1 MMPVLKRRK
10 RADVGTIY
18 RTCKQWGTCPD
29 DVVNK
34 VEQNTLADKILKYGS
49 TAVFFGGLGIGTG
62 KYGGG
67 RVPGVT
73 IGGAGASARPIPV
86 DPELI
91 GPAEIIPIDAEGPA
105 VVEGVDPA
113 EIPATTRPSRPVR
126 PGRVRPIRPKIPVTD
141 AVVPS
146 PDIIATETSTTY
158 GFNRVT
164 LTPIQQ
170 LERAITIYHQY
181 VNPSFEVSLTSDI
194 ASAEASLQDSVL
206 VGEGLQGNI
215 VGATEEIPLEVF
227 PQERNVI
234 VHSEPSGTD
243 IQETSFIDTTE
254 EEISGFLTST
264 PERPPRTTFGRSR
277 ARNIVEED
285 IVAPGGTDVFLNQYG
300 PRTEQVEIL
309 GDTFLGAPETLVE
322 YRNPL
327 YNTEDV
333 SLIFQRD
340 IARVEAAPMEE
351 FSNIVR
357 LSRPMYSRLQNT
369 GRLRVSRLGQR
380 ANIQTRSGLR
390 IGPQAHFYQ
399 DISSILEPEGIEM
412 QVLGEQSGDATIVQ
426 AQAETV
432 LISDSSESTV
442 IGRNESSFNPI
453 QDTTY
458 QLSTTTPATT
468 RTSLFSELFPEPSE
482 NTPLFPDMEIIED
495 NENPLI
501 FLGGDDEARTLPIST
516 LQIHFPSGGVTVGDK
531 FYVAPK
537 TDIVNPSTP
546 PVVIIDPITGEVYSA
561 EPCDLYPA
569 LCKKR
574 KRQLS
579 I

>member
-1 MMPVLKRRK
+1 MPPLLKRRK

-18 RTCKQWGTCPD
+18 KTCKQWGTCPE
-29 DVVNK
+29 DVINK

-67 RVPGVT
+67 RVPGVN
-73 IGGAGASARPIPV
+73 IGGAASSARPIPV

-91 GPAEIIPIDAEGPA
+91 GPSDIVPIDAEGPA
-105 VVEGVDPA
+105 VVEGVDIVEPSTVR
-113 EIPATTRPSRPVR
+113 PTRPR
-126 PGRVRPIRPKIPVTD
+126 PGRVRPSRPRIPAADVNI
-141 AVVPS
+141 PN
-146 PDIIATETSTTY
+146 PDLIAAETSTTY

-170 LERAITIYHQY
+170 LQRAVTIYHQY
-181 VNPSFEVSLTSDI
+181 VNPSFEVSLTADT
-194 ASAEASLQDSVL
+194 AAEASLQESVL

-215 VGATEEIPLEVF
+215 IGSSEEIPLEVF

-234 VHSEPSGTD
+234 VHSESTGT
-243 IQETSFIDTTE
+243 QETSFIDITE
-254 EEISGFLTST
+254 EEASGFMTST
-264 PERPPRTTFGRSR
+264 PERPIRTAFGRSR
-277 ARNIVEED
+277 AQNIVEED
-285 IVAPGGTDVFLNQYG
+285 IVAPGGREAFISQYG
-300 PRTEQVEIL
+300 PRTEQIEIQ
-309 GDTFLGAPETLVE
+309 GETFLRAPETLVE

-327 YNTEDV
+327 YNSEDV

-340 IARVEAAPMEE
+340 VSRVEAAPMEE

-426 AQAETV
+426 AQAETILV
-432 LISDSSESTV
+432 SDSSESTV
-442 IGRNESSFNPI
+442 IGQEETSFNPV
-453 QDTTY
+453 QGSTY

-468 RTSLFSELFPEPSE
+468 RTSLFSELFPELSE
-482 NTPLFPDMEIIED
+482 TTPLFPDMEIIEEE
-495 NENPLI
+495 ENPLL
-501 FLGGDDEARTLPIST
+501 FLGGDDESRTLPIST
-516 LQIHFPSGGVTVGDK
+516 LQVNFPSHNVVVGSNMYIDN
-531 FYVAPK
+531 K
-537 TDIVNPSTP
+537 TDIVNPYNP
-546 PVVIIDPITGEVYSA
+546 PAVIIDPVTGAVYTS
-561 EPCDLYPA
+561 EPCDIYPT
-569 LCKKR
+569 LCKRRKR
-574 KRQLS
+574 KLS